1 MNFPKNIKY
10 TKSHEWIKMEGD
22 IVIEGITDFA
32 QEELSD
38 IVFIELPNVGTL
50 VETGKAFGTIEAVK
64 AVSDMLAA
72 VSGEI
77 IETNTALTE
86 NPEKINQDPYGEGWI
101 IKIKMSN
108 PENVNNL
115 LSAEEYEKFIA
126 EGH

>member
-1 MNFPKNIKY
+1 MNFPENIKY
-10 TKSHEWIKMEGD
+10 TKSHEWIKVEGD
-22 IVIEGITDFA
+22 MAIEGITDFA

-38 IVFIELPNVGTL
+38 IVFIELPDVGTL
-50 VETGKAFGTIEAVK
+50 AEAGKAFGTIEAVK

-77 IETNTALTE
+77 IETNTALAE
-86 NPEKINQDPYGEGWI
+86 IPEKINQDPYGEGWI

-108 PENVNNL
+108 PEDVNNL